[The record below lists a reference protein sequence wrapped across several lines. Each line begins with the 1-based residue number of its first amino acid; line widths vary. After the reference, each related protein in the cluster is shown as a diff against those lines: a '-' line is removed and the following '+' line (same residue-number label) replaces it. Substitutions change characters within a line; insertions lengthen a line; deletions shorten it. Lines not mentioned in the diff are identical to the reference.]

1 LRVMR
6 YLRIIIGITFFVA
19 LSFSLT
25 GAGDVYLWTDEE
37 GVVHITDNPRSVPP
51 GGDVERIR
59 YRDRE
64 ESGEQSL
71 PDRRETAETLPEE
84 IGGKKATSDR
94 DEGLSEDPRRRDR
107 ERQLERAREEYDRAK
122 GMVER
127 RRRDYSR
134 KSTRHNRD
142 QYRHALDVLAQTRER
157 LRELERQ
164 K

>member
-1 LRVMR
+1 MR
-6 YLRIIIGITFFVA
+6 YLRIIIEIIFFIA
-19 LSFSLT
+19 LTSSVT
-25 GAGDVYLWTDEE
+25 GAGDVYLWTDKE

-59 YRDRE
+59 YRDRDTPDK
-64 ESGEQSL
+64 QSV
-71 PDRRETAETLPEE
+71 PDKREASETLREGV
-84 IGGKKATSDR
+84 GGKKAASDR
-94 DEGLSEDPRRRDR
+94 DGGISEDPHRRDR

-122 GMVER
+122 KMVER
-127 RRRDYSR
+127 RRREYSR
-134 KSTRHNRD
+134 KSTRHNRG